1 MVRVSL
7 VPAAGLCQ
15 DLARAIQ
22 RVLRGVLMRAVT
34 IAKHVLMGA
43 LCAAL
48 YTVVLPSSQAQ
59 AASGP
64 EVRLAD
70 NVFVV
75 PDKTAKS
82 VTGWLIIKAGCA
94 DEAEGD
100 NAPDCRGIAHYLE
113 HLLFINRDAD
123 HRSKVSAFAGG
134 SGNGATNMKST
145 WYTQRF
151 PSNPATDLEQT
162 EKLITYLAGQLVDVK
177 ADAGQAERERNIVMQ
192 EHLQNWARNPSA
204 RFGSKLNRTLMPDEA
219 LGQRVGGTPETIKAF
234 TVEAAVAFH
243 KRWYARNNAVLVLTG
258 PIDPEAVKPMVVK
271 HFQVLAERPVA
282 VHAWAQ
288 PKAYTAS
295 AQVLKEADAEAKST
309 TVYINRLLSYDEPAT
324 ETEQRAQRAAR
335 GLIGLYL
342 SSKLSGS
349 PNDVLQEQKS
359 LVTGVGLSISKVR
372 DGTLSV
378 SLSAVPA
385 SGITP
390 EAAIEAAK
398 DYLQKLP
405 TLVIPDVT
413 LARLKLR
420 QASAWDLQRQEP
432 EKYAGSLMG
441 WLNGHNS
448 YEEWLAL
455 ESDYANVTP
464 EHVRSVLALLARP
477 GREVIGVLAPTP
489 PTTAAGAVPSAA
501 PPAAGA
507 VVLPQ

>member
-1 MVRVSL
+1 MRLVTVAKRALIAAICATLQMV
-7 VPAAGLCQ
+7 
-15 DLARAIQ
+15 
-22 RVLRGVLMRAVT
+22 MW
-34 IAKHVLMGA
+34 
-43 LCAAL
+43 
-48 YTVVLPSSQAQ
+48 SSSPVQAT
-59 AASGP
+59 SGP

-94 DEAEGD
+94 DEA
-100 NAPDCRGIAHYLE
+100 PDCQGIAHYLE

-162 EKLITYLAGQLVDVK
+162 EKLIAYLAGQLVDVK
-177 ADAGQAERERNIVMQ
+177 ADPGQAERERNIVMQ
-192 EHLQNWARNPSA
+192 EHLQNWARNPNA
-204 RFGSKLNRTLMPDEA
+204 RFGSKLSRALMPDEA

-258 PIDPEAVKPMVVK
+258 PIDPEAVKPLVAK
-271 HFQVLAERPVA
+271 HFQVLPERPVA
-282 VHAWAQ
+282 AHAWAQ
-288 PKAYTAS
+288 PKAYTS
-295 AQVLKEADAEAKST
+295 STQVLKEADAEAKST

-324 ETEQRAQRAAR
+324 EAEQRAQRAAR
-335 GLIGLYL
+335 GLIGSYL

-405 TLVIPDVT
+405 TLVIPDAT

-441 WLNGHNS
+441 WLTGHNS

-455 ESDYANVTP
+455 EADYANVTP

-477 GREVIGVLAPTP
+477 GREVIGVLVPTQ
-489 PTTAAGAVPSAA
+489 PTTAAAGAVPSAA
-501 PPAAGA
+501 PPPAGA